1 MKKVIAIS
9 LFLFTIVPMQAQWW
23 GKGIKGS
30 GSITTIT
37 RSVGDYDQVKVAG
50 FFDVRLVAGSEGS
63 LTLEGEDNLLE
74 YIVTEVKDGAL
85 KIRVQKGKTLRPSTN
100 KMIRITVPFKNISGV
115 SLSGSGDVWNEDIIT
130 SESFITSLAGSG
142 DVKLEIEA
150 RNIEA
155 NVSGS
160 GDLTLTGK
168 AENIEASLAGSG
180 DINARNINAENAY
193 VRVAG
198 SGDISVH
205 STKSLKARVSG
216 SGDIDS
222 YGNPDK
228 QDTKVAG
235 SGDISVH

>member
-23 GKGIKGS
+23 GKGIKGN
-30 GSITTIT
+30 GTMTTTT
-37 RSVGDYDQVKVAG
+37 RSVGEYDQVKVAG
-50 FFDVRLVAGSEGS
+50 FFDVRLLAGSEGA
-63 LTLEGEDNLLE
+63 LTIEGEENLLE
-74 YIVTEVKDGAL
+74 YIVTEIKDGAL
-85 KIRVQKGKTLRPSTN
+85 KIRVQKGKTIRPSN
-100 KMIRITVPFKNISGV
+100 RMMIRVTVPFTGIDGV

-130 SESFITSLAGSG
+130 ADSFKASLAGSG

-180 DINARNINAENAY
+180 DINARNINAANAD

-205 STKSLKARVSG
+205 ATKSLKARVSG
-216 SGDIDS
+216 SGDIES